1 MPSLTILDI
10 IDNTVLKK
18 DTDGCE
24 KFDSSGGGAFKP
36 YNSNECVP
44 GPSILRKT
52 DHNSNYCSEPVK
64 NSQLKSKTHFQP
76 VKEETAPL
84 NRENQ
89 SARQNPIGQNISS
102 ENALNLRHNPIGQI
116 LTGSEKGV
124 NRVYNPIGQ
133 NLDVLTR
140 FPPTSRSQ
148 LSAVGVGVNSLEG
161 FNAVREAL
169 LRTSS
174 VIKDIDHMLEKRTW

>member
-76 VKEETAPL
+76 VKAEETAPL

-89 SARQNPIGQNISS
+89 SARQNPIGQNVSS

-124 NRVYNPIGQ
+124 NHRYNPIGQ
-133 NLDVLTR
+133 NSDVLTR
-140 FPPTSRSQ
+140 FPPTSRPQ
-148 LSAVGVGVNSLEG
+148 LSSVGVGVNSLEG

-174 VIKDIDHMLEKRTW
+174 VIKDIDHMLEKKT